1 VRGRS
6 AQGLVS
12 YFDLKRARAE
22 VWALAAGSER
32 SLGGHPVG
40 SRVVE
45 ETSSLLDDG
54 PEPVRHARRVVVEA
68 VRLAGRAVAAVKIG
82 A

>member
-1 VRGRS
+1 
-6 AQGLVS
+6 
-12 YFDLKRARAE
+12 
-22 VWALAAGSER
+22 
-32 SLGGHPVG
+32 
-40 SRVVE
+40 VVE